1 MQSGALQRTNLL
13 TYYAA
18 LGLGLAAAIAPMW
31 MVTFPGMI
39 DYPSHLVR
47 CYILAHFGSN
57 PFWPHFYRVQFGPI
71 PNLAMDAIVT
81 PLAHWLPIVVSG
93 QIFLT
98 LLALVYFL
106 GCSELARAAWGQ
118 PQWLAL
124 VAGLTLYNATLL
136 WGFVNYLFGL
146 GLFFLAFAVWL
157 RLRRRLTAGRFVLL
171 CGWGTLV
178 YLAHLAAVA
187 VLGVACVTVALLDW
201 WPRRRSRRAWPP
213 LLRQTGWLG
222 VPALLLLFG
231 FLNRNGR
238 VGRIGGYTLWHKISA
253 LFTLVRSYNVRSDA
267 AVTLGLTAC
276 AVVLLWRCR
285 WRRELVA
292 AGLALLGCCL
302 VMPNRI
308 LTSQNADIRL
318 SVPAFVLLI
327 LAVRP
332 RWGRAQVAALSPALA
347 LLGLHVGLIAR
358 TWRGFNARA
367 GDLLALGTR
376 LPPGARVDVLED
388 VVFTGPL
395 SNKWDFEV
403 PKILDYWSV
412 SRGAYESNVFARA
425 GQQPL
430 IKRTRF
436 RNCWPGKDSGCLK
449 NFDYLVT
456 LNPPPTLLRQAQA
469 VGVPV
474 ARWQGDTLWRLRSPE
489 P

>member
-1 MQSGALQRTNLL
+1 MQSGGHERRILL

-18 LGLGLAAAIAPMW
+18 LALVLAAAIAPLW
-31 MVTFPGMI
+31 MVSFPGMI

-47 CYILAHFGSN
+47 CYILAHFGASS
-57 PFWPHFYRVQFGPI
+57 FWPHFYRVQFGPI
-71 PNLAMDAIVT
+71 PNLAMDAIVA

-98 LLALVYFL
+98 LLALVYIL

-146 GLFFLAFAVWL
+146 GLFFLVFAVWL
-157 RLRRRLTAGRFVLL
+157 RLRRHLTAERFALL
-171 CGWGTLV
+171 CGLGTLV

-187 VLGVACVTVALLDW
+187 VLGVACATVAVLDW
-201 WPRRRSRRAWPP
+201 WSQRRRGQAGPP
-213 LLRQTGWLG
+213 LLWQTGWLG
-222 VPALLLLFG
+222 VPVLLFLFG
-231 FLNRNGR
+231 FLDRNGR
-238 VGRIGGYTLWHKISA
+238 VGRIGGYTVWHKISA

-267 AVTLGLTAC
+267 AITLGLAAC
-276 AVVLLWRCR
+276 AVVLLRHCR

-292 AGLALLGCCL
+292 AGLVLLGCCL
-302 VMPNRI
+302 AMPNRI

-332 RWGRAQVAALSPALA
+332 RWRRAQIAALCLALT

-367 GDLLALGTR
+367 GEVLALGAA

-388 VVFTGPL
+388 VQFTGPL

-412 SRGAYESNVFARA
+412 SRGAYESNVFAQA

-430 IKRTRF
+430 IKRARF
-436 RNCWPGKDSGCLK
+436 RDCWPGKDPGCLK

-456 LNPPPTLLRQAQA
+456 LNPPPRLQHQAQT

-474 ARWQGDTLWRLRSPE
+474 ARFRGDTLWRLRFPE
-489 P
+489 R

>member
-1 MQSGALQRTNLL
+1 
-13 TYYAA
+13 
-18 LGLGLAAAIAPMW
+18 
-31 MVTFPGMI
+31 MI

-57 PFWPHFYRVQFGPI
+57 PFWPHFYRVEFGPI
-71 PNLAMDAIVT
+71 PNLAMDVIVT

-98 LLALVYFL
+98 LLALVYVL
-106 GCSELARAAWGQ
+106 GCSELARAAWGR

-146 GLFFLAFAVWL
+146 GLFFLVFAVWL
-157 RLRRRLTAGRFVLL
+157 RLRRQMTPDAGAGLGLPGPLARPSVKRVAWRSHARPRASQCRFALL
-171 CGWGTLV
+171 CGLGTLV

-187 VLGVACVTVALLDW
+187 VLGVACVTVALMDW
-201 WPRRRSRRAWPP
+201 WPQRGRGPAWQS
-213 LLRQTGWLG
+213 LLWQTGWLG
-222 VPALLLLFG
+222 APGLLLLFG
-231 FLNRNGR
+231 YLQRNGR
-238 VGRIGGYTLWHKISA
+238 TGRIGGYTLWHKIAA

-267 AVTLGLTAC
+267 AITLGLAAC
-276 AVVLLWRCR
+276 AVVLLWHCR
-285 WRRELVA
+285 WRRELVV
-292 AGLALLGCCL
+292 AGLVLLGCCL
-302 VMPNRI
+302 AMPNRI

-332 RWGRAQVAALSPALA
+332 RWGRLQAAALCLALA
-347 LLGLHVGLIAR
+347 LLGLHIGLIAH

-367 GDLLALGTR
+367 RDVLALGEK

-395 SNKWDFEV
+395 ANKWDFEV

-412 SRGAYESNVFARA
+412 SRGAYESNVFAQA

-436 RNCWPGKDSGCLK
+436 RNCWPGTDPGCLR

-456 LNPPPTLLRQAQA
+456 LNPPPTLQRQAQA
-469 VGVPV
+469 LGVPV
-474 ARWQGDTLWRLRSPE
+474 ARWRGDTLWRLRLP
-489 P
+489 

>member
-106 GCSELARAAWGQ
+106 GCSELAQAAWGQ

-171 CGWGTLV
+171 CGWERWCIWRIWLP
-178 YLAHLAAVA
+178 
-187 VLGVACVTVALLDW
+187 
-201 WPRRRSRRAWPP
+201 WPSWAWPASP
-213 LLRQTGWLG
+213 SPCSTG
-222 VPALLLLFG
+222 
-231 FLNRNGR
+231 GR
-238 VGRIGGYTLWHKISA
+238 GAGAVGHGHLCCGKP
-253 LFTLVRSYNVRSDA
+253 
-267 AVTLGLTAC
+267 
-276 AVVLLWRCR
+276 
-285 WRRELVA
+285 
-292 AGLALLGCCL
+292 AGLAFPRCCCC
-302 VMPNRI
+302 
-308 LTSQNADIRL
+308 SA
-318 SVPAFVLLI
+318 S
-327 LAVRP
+327 
-332 RWGRAQVAALSPALA
+332 
-347 LLGLHVGLIAR
+347 
-358 TWRGFNARA
+358 
-367 GDLLALGTR
+367 
-376 LPPGARVDVLED
+376 
-388 VVFTGPL
+388 
-395 SNKWDFEV
+395 
-403 PKILDYWSV
+403 
-412 SRGAYESNVFARA
+412 
-425 GQQPL
+425 
-430 IKRTRF
+430 
-436 RNCWPGKDSGCLK
+436 
-449 NFDYLVT
+449 
-456 LNPPPTLLRQAQA
+456 
-469 VGVPV
+469 
-474 ARWQGDTLWRLRSPE
+474 
-489 P
+489 